1 MPAPRVG
8 PAMTQIVPIEDRP
21 AQPSFA
27 GVVEAATAGEGWA
40 VDALAAQCLPRLTG
54 FAEARGAIDPGGIAD
69 LVLIELLNR
78 LGTLQFDTPA
88 QLWSYI
94 YRIARSRIADERRSV
109 KPLELV
115 EHPTIERLAAPA
127 PGFDQQVADR
137 QWVRGLLAE
146 LTSEQREVLEMRFL
160 DDLSIEETASRTGRT
175 LAAVKG
181 LQRRAI
187 RALSAA
193 ALVVLVALVGWLFWW
208 LMHGDPRS
216 TIMPGPADQPST
228 TPSTDGEVGLPAGGD
243 ELRAM
248 AAVAPLPAAVTI
260 TDLAPAGDGDPRS
273 AVATFEPV
281 AGLAADGFN
290 CRLDGEAWSRCTSPV
305 TFRNLA
311 DGAHVIEVQPVDASG
326 SAQAPAVPVVWKVAV
341 AQPPG
346 TPAGVDLNALR
357 AAGAVLECNGK
368 SGTFDQLT
376 EAGFD
381 VMVGTEG
388 DDVIDVSGGDR
399 PDLVIAYDGNDTI
412 RTGPGDDQVCA
423 GGGNDSIDAGAG
435 KDRIAASGGN
445 DSIAAGA
452 GDDVVYAGGGNDT
465 VLGGAGNDNLRGES
479 GVDLLQG
486 DDGDDQLSGDNET
499 DVVIGGAG
507 SDACGTPDAGM
518 AADPTCETAVAT
530 TTTAK
535 PAANAAPAS
544 TAATAKASTTAGAA
558 TTRSPSSTTATTR
571 AA

>member
-1 MPAPRVG
+1 
-8 PAMTQIVPIEDRP
+8 MTQIVPIEARA

-40 VDALAAQCLPRLTG
+40 VDALAAQCLPRLTS

-78 LGTLQFDTPA
+78 LGTLRFDTPA

-127 PGFDQQVADR
+127 PAFDQQVADR
-137 QWVRGLLAE
+137 QWVHGLLAE

-175 LAAVKG
+175 LTAVKG

-193 ALVVLVALVGWLFWW
+193 ALLVLVALVGWLFWW
-208 LMHGDPRS
+208 LLHGDPRS
-216 TIMPGPADQPST
+216 AIVPTPADQPST
-228 TPSTDGEVGLPAGGD
+228 TPSTDAEVGLPAGGD

-248 AAVAPLPAAVTI
+248 AEVAPLPAAVTI
-260 TDLAPAGDGDPRS
+260 TDLATADGDPHS

-281 AGLAADGFN
+281 QGLAADGFN
-290 CRLDGEAWSRCTSPV
+290 CRLDAEAWSRCTSPV

-311 DGAHVIEVQPVDASG
+311 EGAHVIEIQPVDASG
-326 SAQAPAVPVVWKVAV
+326 SAQAPAVPIVWKVV
-341 AQPPG
+341 VTQPPG

-368 SGTFDQLT
+368 SGTLDQLT

-388 DDVIDVSGGDR
+388 DDVIDVSAGDR

-423 GGGNDSIDAGAG
+423 GGGNDSIDTGAG

-465 VLGGAGNDNLRGES
+465 VLGGGGNDNLRGES

-499 DVVIGGAG
+499 DVVIGGSG
-507 SDACGTPDAGM
+507 TDACGLPDAGGT
-518 AADPTCETAVAT
+518 ADPSCETAAAT

-535 PAANAAPAS
+535 ATANATPAS
-544 TAATAKASTTAGAA
+544 TAATAKASTTA

>member
-1 MPAPRVG
+1 MG
-8 PAMTQIVPIEDRP
+8 PAVTQIVPIEELPSP
-21 AQPSFA
+21 ASFA

-40 VDALAAQCLPRLTG
+40 VDALAAQCLPRLTS

-78 LGTLQFDTPA
+78 LGTLRFDTPA

-109 KPLELV
+109 KPVELV
-115 EHPTIERLAAPA
+115 EHVTIERLAAPA

-137 QWVRGLLAE
+137 QWVHGLLSE

-175 LAAVKG
+175 LTAVKG

-193 ALVVLVALVGWLFWW
+193 ALLLVVALAGWLFWW
-208 LMHGDPRS
+208 LLHGSASS
-216 TIMPGPADQPST
+216 TIVPTPADQPTT
-228 TPSTDGEVGLPAGGD
+228 TPSTEADAGLPSGD
-243 ELRAM
+243 ELRAI
-248 AAVAPLPAAVTI
+248 ADVAPLPAVVTI
-260 TDLAPAGDGDPRS
+260 TAVAVADDGDPRS
-273 AVATFEPV
+273 AVATFEPID
-281 AGLAADGFN
+281 GFAADGFN

-305 TFRNLA
+305 TYRNLA
-311 DGAHVIEVQPVDASG
+311 DGAHVIEVQPVDVTG
-326 SAQAPAVPVVWKVAV
+326 SAQAPAVPFVWKVV
-341 AQPPG
+341 VPQPAG
-346 TPAGVDLNALR
+346 TPPGVDLYALR

-368 SGTFDQLT
+368 TGTLDQLT
-376 EAGFD
+376 DAGYD

-388 DDVIDVSGGDR
+388 DDVIDVSAGDR
-399 PDLVIAYDGNDTI
+399 PDLVVAYDGNDTI

-423 GGGNDSIDAGAG
+423 GGGNDSVDTGAG

-445 DSIAAGA
+445 DTIAAGA

-465 VLGGAGNDNLRGES
+465 VFGGPDKDALRGEG

-507 SDACGTPDAGM
+507 TDACGAPDLGM
-518 AADPTCETAVAT
+518 TADPSCETAVAPT
-530 TTTAK
+530 TTTTR
-535 PAANAAPAS
+535 PAATAS
-544 TAATAKASTTAGAA
+544 TTGGGATAKASTTAAA
-558 TTRSPSSTTATTR
+558 VTTRPASPTTSTTR

>member
-1 MPAPRVG
+1 
-8 PAMTQIVPIEDRP
+8 MTQIVPMEER
-21 AQPSFA
+21 ASQQSFA
-27 GVVEAATAGEGWA
+27 GVIEAATAGEGWA
-40 VDALAAQCLPRLTG
+40 VDALAAQCLPRLTS
-54 FAEARGAIDPGGIAD
+54 FAEARGAIDPGGVAD
-69 LVLIELLNR
+69 LVLIELLHR
-78 LGTLQFDTPA
+78 LGTLRFDTPA

-115 EHPTIERLAAPA
+115 EQVAIEQLAAPA

-137 QWVRGLLAE
+137 QWVHGLLSE
-146 LTSEQREVLEMRFL
+146 LTSDQREVLEMRFL

-175 LAAVKG
+175 LTAVKG

-193 ALVVLVALVGWLFWW
+193 AVLVLVALVGWLFWW
-208 LMHGDPRS
+208 LLHGDPQS
-216 TIMPGPADQPST
+216 TIVPVPADQPST
-228 TPSTDGEVGLPAGGD
+228 TPSTEVGPPAGDG
-243 ELRAM
+243 LGAIGS
-248 AAVAPLPAAVTI
+248 VVPLPAAVTI
-260 TDLAPAGDGDPRS
+260 TDIEPAGDDQRS

-281 AGLAADGFN
+281 EGLVADGFN

-305 TFRNLA
+305 TYRNLA

-326 SAQAPAVPVVWKVAV
+326 SAQAPAVPIVWTVTV
-341 AQPPG
+341 NQPAG
-346 TPAGVDLNALR
+346 TPAGVDLTALR

-368 SGTFDQLT
+368 SGTLDQLT

-388 DDVIDVSGGDR
+388 DDVIDVSAGDR
-399 PDLVIAYDGNDTI
+399 PDLVIAYDGNDTV

-423 GGGNDSIDAGAG
+423 GGGNDSVDTGAG
-435 KDRIAASGGN
+435 KDRITGGGGN

-465 VLGGAGNDNLRGES
+465 VLGGPDKDTLRGEG

-499 DVVIGGAG
+499 DVVIGGG
-507 SDACGTPDAGM
+507 GTDACGPPDAGM
-518 AADPTCETAVAT
+518 TADPTCETAVAT

-535 PAANAAPAS
+535 PAANATTAS
-544 TAATAKASTTAGAA
+544 TAPAAARASTTVGATA
-558 TTRSPSSTTATTR
+558 TTRAASSTTATTR